1 MEESCEA
8 CPAPSWSGDT
18 MKRLSR
24 LLVPFAYMGV
34 IHLLSS
40 IPDTEA
46 PQSLGEKLL
55 RWATPELQNL
65 LHIPL
70 FGGLAAAWYWALR
83 PLFRHRN
90 RTLFLCFLIPA
101 GYAFFDEWYQLQV
114 PGRYGSLTDAA
125 LDLTGIAA
133 TLAYVQLG
141 SANANQT

>member
-1 MEESCEA
+1 
-8 CPAPSWSGDT
+8 
-18 MKRLSR
+18 MKRLAR
-24 LLVPFAYMGV
+24 LLFPLAYMGA

-40 IPDTEA
+40 IPDTET
-46 PQSLGEKLL
+46 PQNLAEKLL

-83 PLFRHRN
+83 PLIQGRN
-90 RTLFLCFLIPA
+90 RSLVLSFLIPA

-114 PGRYGSLTDAA
+114 PGRHGSLTDVA

-133 TLAYVQLG
+133 TLLYLYLNA
-141 SANANQT
+141 ANANQA